1 MVVNFWVVVDF
12 FFFLCGCWFV
22 PMVDIDVVTAVVV
35 VGHCCGSG
43 GGVVV
48 ATVVEELLL
57 LLSEEFNILF

>member
-48 ATVVEELLL
+48 VVGGV
-57 LLSEEFNILF
+57 